1 MKKGEHTPG
10 PWNVEHDTEII
21 AAEGKRIAEADTRSI
36 NFVNGE
42 ANANA
47 SLIAA
52 APDLLAACEAV
63 ALRHGD
69 DGLCWCVIPIPA
81 GTAHHMSCQRMRGAI
96 KKARGTL

>member
-21 AAEGKRIAEADTRSI
+21 AAEGQRIAEADTRSI

-52 APDLLAACEAV
+52 APDLLAACLCVMECADMSGAV
-63 ALRHGD
+63 RAMVED
-69 DGLCWCVIPIPA
+69 
-81 GTAHHMSCQRMRGAI
+81 AI
-96 KKARGTL
+96 KKARGEK

>member
-47 SLIAA
+47 RLIAA
-52 APDLLAACEAV
+52 APDLLAAAEALLEEARQFFPTV
-63 ALRHGD
+63 SGN
-69 DGLCWCVIPIPA
+69 
-81 GTAHHMSCQRMRGAI
+81 AI
-96 KKARGTL
+96 TIGEAAVKKARGEK